1 MISQLTITVL
11 SDNVVREPDLLG
23 EWGWSVWIEAD
34 EHRILFDT
42 GAGRVLEHNA
52 RHLHVP
58 VESARFLVLSH
69 GHYDHTGGLVA
80 ALSRDQRPEL
90 WVHPAAF
97 QPKFLRREHGPAR
110 AIGLPGLNPEGAR
123 MRARQVH
130 WTTAPA
136 EICGGVWV
144 TGEIPRDNSFEDVG
158 GSFFLD
164 EACRRPD
171 PLVDDQAIWIETAHG
186 LVVVLGCCHAGA
198 VNTLGYIRQ
207 LRPGAPIR
215 ALIGGMHL
223 VRATPERI
231 ERTLEAL
238 AAFDPQLI
246 VPSHCTGWGPT
257 TELAQRFPGR
267 VQESAVGRRFRF
279 DA

>member
-171 PLVDDQAIWIETAHG
+171 PLVDDQALCIETAHG
-186 LVVVLGCCHAGA
+186 LVVVLGCCHAGV
-198 VNTLGYIRQ
+198 VNTLEHIRQ

-223 VRATPERI
+223 VRATPERM

-246 VPSHCTGWGPT
+246 VPSHCTGWGPVM
-257 TELAQRFPGR
+257 ELARRFPGR